1 MNIQNQK
8 LFQMT
13 KEIKE
18 QIFRQFPE
26 VEYAY
31 KKEVPA
37 NRGEVPFWTLFFRFY
52 VADLREDALIGGW
65 NVIELWLK
73 EVNIFAKYKRELE
86 LLNSAST
93 ELKKPNINLE
103 ISLEDHSNVPSE
115 SRQEVYEP
123 VVNDGCS
130 GMEIWYVDS
139 DIEAEFGGITK
150 TLSRHTGLIAE
161 LIQKRSSQK
170 GDIMREIVQKT
181 EHVPERVPQRFEQKN
196 YVNYDEQMRRH
207 ETDMEP
213 EGRVE
218 VAAVTEQERS
228 QFFERMIRLNPSVAE
243 CLVMNRR

>member
-73 EVNIFAKYKRELE
+73 EVNIFAK
-86 LLNSAST
+86 
-93 ELKKPNINLE
+93 
-103 ISLEDHSNVPSE
+103 
-115 SRQEVYEP
+115 
-123 VVNDGCS
+123 
-130 GMEIWYVDS
+130 
-139 DIEAEFGGITK
+139 
-150 TLSRHTGLIAE
+150 
-161 LIQKRSSQK
+161 
-170 GDIMREIVQKT
+170 
-181 EHVPERVPQRFEQKN
+181 
-196 YVNYDEQMRRH
+196 
-207 ETDMEP
+207 
-213 EGRVE
+213 
-218 VAAVTEQERS
+218 
-228 QFFERMIRLNPSVAE
+228 
-243 CLVMNRR
+243 

>member
-1 MNIQNQK
+1 
-8 LFQMT
+8 MT

-52 VADLREDALIGGW
+52 VADLREDALIG
-65 NVIELWLK
+65 

-123 VVNDGCS
+123 VVND
-130 GMEIWYVDS
+130 DS

-243 CLVMNRR
+243 CLTREENNDYVMEQMQRAEKDGQNSS